1 MCCNTCLKSPAD
13 SDGLLEL
20 RNHRGGSNGRKRKG
34 GKKRGREGGN
44 VYGNPSFRSSQILL
58 CSVRLQRK
66 QNQDVWVN
74 TCPTFSELDECVHL
88 IDRPPHR
95 TFQKYLEWSRR
106 PKWPPTGTKKQ
117 QEAKWGPVLSSFT
130 RLACTG
136 KVWQPSCPT
145 QLASQRQPLVSH
157 WAGTLEMNISTAR
170 RVWRWQKHSRQ
181 RRARDTKQGECLE
194 LHSPSVPLL
203 WCRQPNKSSA
213 SGRVVSSMLAYLLS
227 WLSSKWLGK
236 HIGGVEISL

>member
-34 GKKRGREGGN
+34 GREGGKKRGRERGN

-106 PKWPPTGTKKQ
+106 PKWPPTGTIKTTGSKMRISPFLFHQ
-117 QEAKWGPVLSSFT
+117 ARLHRQGVTAILSNS
-130 RLACTG
+130 ACIS
-136 KVWQPSCPT
+136 KAALSV
-145 QLASQRQPLVSH
+145 
-157 WAGTLEMNISTAR
+157 TLGRNL
-170 RVWRWQKHSRQ
+170 
-181 RRARDTKQGECLE
+181 GNEC
-194 LHSPSVPLL
+194 
-203 WCRQPNKSSA
+203 
-213 SGRVVSSMLAYLLS
+213 
-227 WLSSKWLGK
+227 
-236 HIGGVEISL
+236 